1 MALAIP
7 ASDAALLRQIQGLL
21 PRDAQACLVGGY
33 LRDTLLG
40 RKTRDMD
47 VAVSVSAPG
56 LARAVAAAVGGHYV
70 LLDEAE
76 GIARVVLVEAG
87 EAHRADDARRADGA
101 HGTREAR
108 WHLDISTIRG
118 NMEADLARRDFTIDA
133 MAVDLRDVEKSTRPR
148 VMDPFSGQK
157 DLEGKVIRAVGPS
170 IFRDDPARLI
180 RGVRLAAE
188 YGFTIEA
195 GTEDMIGRESDL
207 ISRVAG
213 ERVREELCRILS
225 LGQAADAVF
234 YLDRLG
240 LLTAIIPE
248 LTFTK
253 GVDQPYE
260 HYWDVFNHSVQS
272 VGTLERLLRPE
283 TGPDMLVLA
292 PHLVPH
298 IGEFQEEVSP
308 GLTRAGLVK
317 LAILLH
323 DIAKPQTKVLEP
335 DGRAHFYGHPTQ
347 GAEAAGGIMQRL
359 RFSNREIKM
368 AQKMIESHL
377 RLWQMGGD
385 QGLPS
390 RRAIYRFFRDT
401 ADVSVDIMFLTLAD
415 FLATQGPNLD
425 TAEWE
430 RHSRL
435 MEYVLAQREEDQ
447 TVAAPPKL
455 IDGHDLM
462 NEFGL
467 GPGPMIGEVLEA
479 VREAQGAGEIS
490 TREEALELARQRL
503 AKRQPRSKVI

>member
-7 ASDAALLRQIQGLL
+7 QSDASLLNQIKGLL
-21 PRDAQACLVGGY
+21 PGGEADAYLVGGY

-40 RKTRDMD
+40 RKTRDID
-47 VAVSVSAPG
+47 VAVRVSAPG
-56 LARAVAAAVGGHYV
+56 FARAVAAATGGHYV

-76 GIARVVLVEAG
+76 GIARVVLA
-87 EAHRADDARRADGA
+87 GA
-101 HGTREAR
+101 HH
-108 WHLDISTIRG
+108 HLDFSTIRG
-118 NMEADLARRDFTIDA
+118 TIETDLARRDFTVDA
-133 MAVDLRDVEKSTRPR
+133 MAVDLRRHDIDAAEHTRPR
-148 VMDPFSGQK
+148 VIDPFGGQK
-157 DLEGKVIRAVGPS
+157 DLEARVIRAVGPS
-170 IFRDDPARLI
+170 VFRDDPARLI

-195 GTEDMIGRESDL
+195 GTEAMIGRESDL

-272 VGTLERLLRPE
+272 VATLERLLRPE

-292 PHLVPH
+292 PHLAPH
-298 IGEFQEEVSP
+298 IGEFREEVSP

-323 DIAKPQTKVLEP
+323 DIAKPQTKALEP

-390 RRAIYRFFRDT
+390 RRAIYRYFRDT

-435 MEYVLAQREEDQ
+435 MEYVLAQQEEDH
-447 TVAAPPKL
+447 TVVAPPKL

-462 NEFGL
+462 NEFAL
-467 GPGPMIGEVLEA
+467 EPGPMIGEVLEA

-503 AKRQPRSKVI
+503 AQRQPRSKVI

>member
-1 MALAIP
+1 MALAISKKE
-7 ASDAALLRQIQGLL
+7 ASLIKRIRCLL
-21 PRDAQACLVGGY
+21 PTNDVDAYLVGGWI
-33 LRDTLLG
+33 RDHLLG
-40 RKTRDMD
+40 RKTRDVD
-47 VAVSVSAPG
+47 IAVGVSAPEF
-56 LARAVAAAVGGHYV
+56 ARQAAATLDGHYV

-76 GIARVVLVEAG
+76 GIARVVLPEN
-87 EAHRADDARRADGA
+87 DAA
-101 HGTREAR
+101 EEPR
-108 WHLDISTIRG
+108 WHLDFSTIRG
-118 NMEADLARRDFTIDA
+118 TIESDLSCRDFTIDA
-133 MAVDLRDVEKSTRPR
+133 MAIDLSDIGKHSPPR
-148 VMDPFSGQK
+148 LIDPFGGKK
-157 DLEGKVIRAVGPS
+157 DLEAGSIRAVGPY
-170 IFRDDPARLI
+170 IIRDDPARLV

-188 YGFTIEA
+188 YGFTIDAKTEA
-195 GTEDMIGRESDL
+195 MMRRQSHL

-225 LGQAADAVF
+225 LGNASHFMF

-260 HYWDVFNHSVQS
+260 HYWDVFNHSIQS
-272 VGTLERLLRPE
+272 VAALERLFDKTAEMP
-283 TGPDMLVLA
+283 GLA

-298 IGEFQEEVSP
+298 IGGFDEQISP

-323 DIAKPQTKVLEP
+323 DIAKPQTKALQA

-347 GAEAAGGIMQRL
+347 GAEVAGSIMQRL

-368 AQKMIESHL
+368 VQKMIESHL

-385 QGLPS
+385 QGLPT
-390 RRAIYRFFRDT
+390 RRAIYRYFRDT

-425 TAEWE
+425 AAEWE
-430 RHSRL
+430 RHCRL
-435 MEYVLAQREEDQ
+435 MEYVLAQREEDE
-447 TVAAPPKL
+447 TVVAPPKL

-462 NEFGL
+462 REFRL
-467 GPGPMIGEVLEA
+467 KPGPKIGEILEA
-479 VREAQGAGEIS
+479 VREAQGAGELS
-490 TREEALELARQRL
+490 TKKEALAYARKRL
-503 AKRQPRSKVI
+503 AKRQPRSKVIS

>member
-7 ASDAALLRQIQGLL
+7 ASDAALLHQIQGLL
-21 PRDAQACLVGGY
+21 PGGEADAYLVGGY

-40 RKTRDMD
+40 RETRDID
-47 VAVSVSAPG
+47 VAVRVSAPG
-56 LARAVAAAVGGHYV
+56 FARAVAAAVGGHYV

-76 GIARVVLVEAG
+76 GIARVVLAG
-87 EAHRADDARRADGA
+87 AHR
-101 HGTREAR
+101 
-108 WHLDISTIRG
+108 HLDISTIRG
-118 NMEADLARRDFTIDA
+118 TIETDLARRDFTIDA
-133 MAVDLRDVEKSTRPR
+133 MAVDLRRHDIDAAGDSRLR
-148 VMDPFSGQK
+148 VIDPFGGQK
-157 DLEGKVIRAVGPS
+157 DLEAKVIRAVGPS

-195 GTEDMIGRESDL
+195 GTEAMIGRESDL

-298 IGEFQEEVSP
+298 IGEFREEVSP

-390 RRAIYRFFRDT
+390 RRAIYRYLPRH
-401 ADVSVDIMFLTLAD
+401 
-415 FLATQGPNLD
+415 GRR
-425 TAEWE
+425 E
-430 RHSRL
+430 R
-435 MEYVLAQREEDQ
+435 
-447 TVAAPPKL
+447 
-455 IDGHDLM
+455 GHHVPH
-462 NEFGL
+462 
-467 GPGPMIGEVLEA
+467 PG
-479 VREAQGAGEIS
+479 
-490 TREEALELARQRL
+490 
-503 AKRQPRSKVI
+503 

>member
-1 MALAIP
+1 MALAISKKE
-7 ASDAALLRQIQGLL
+7 ASLLKRIRGLL
-21 PRDAQACLVGGY
+21 PTADVDAYLVGGWV
-33 LRDTLLG
+33 RDHLLG
-40 RKTRDMD
+40 RKTRDID
-47 VAVSVSAPG
+47 VAVGVSAPKF
-56 LARAVAAAVGGHYV
+56 ARQTAATLDGHYV

-76 GIARVVLVEAG
+76 GIARVVLVEGVATG
-87 EAHRADDARRADGA
+87 PQ
-101 HGTREAR
+101 
-108 WHLDISTIRG
+108 WHLDFSTIRG
-118 NMEADLARRDFTIDA
+118 TIESDLSRRDFTIDA
-133 MAVDLRDVEKSTRPR
+133 MAIGLGDIGKRSPPR
-148 VMDPFSGQK
+148 LIDPFGGKK
-157 DLEGKVIRAVGPS
+157 DLEAGLIRAVGAS
-170 IFRDDPARLI
+170 IFEDDPARLI

-188 YGFTIEA
+188 YGFTLDASTEA
-195 GTEDMIGRESDL
+195 MMDRQSHL
-207 ISRVAG
+207 ISQVAG

-225 LGQAADAVF
+225 ARNASSFIF

-253 GVDQPYE
+253 GVDQPHE

-272 VGTLERLLRPE
+272 IATLERLLDKT
-283 TGPDMLVLA
+283 TGAEMLGLA

-298 IGEFQEEVSP
+298 IGDFEEEVSP

-323 DIAKPQTKVLEP
+323 DIAKPQTKALEA

-347 GAEAAGGIMQRL
+347 GAEVAGGIMQRL

-385 QGLPS
+385 QVLPT
-390 RRAIYRFFRDT
+390 RRAIYRYFRDT

-425 TAEWE
+425 MAEWE
-430 RHSRL
+430 RHSSL
-435 MEYVLAQREEDQ
+435 MEYVLAQREEDE

-462 NEFGL
+462 REFGL
-467 GPGPMIGEVLEA
+467 KPGPKIGEILEA

-490 TREEALELARQRL
+490 TKEEALAFARRRL
-503 AKRQPRSKVI
+503 PKRQPRSKVIS